1 MNIML
6 LLMMIQTYITVC
18 CDLSPNVIV
27 LTIVFN
33 LTQFSQYPLLYNEEW
48 SMGMVLGK
56 LMNGFFCF
64 TILTILNMLLMY
76 IAQIRSKL
84 AQLIFENL
92 NLLDGMHEGLIVLS
106 AESDDKELQLA
117 SRPAIRLIQQLPDV
131 DED

>member
-1 MNIML
+1 
-6 LLMMIQTYITVC
+6 
-18 CDLSPNVIV
+18 
-27 LTIVFN
+27 
-33 LTQFSQYPLLYNEEW
+33 
-48 SMGMVLGK
+48 MGMVLGK

>member
-1 MNIML
+1 
-6 LLMMIQTYITVC
+6 
-18 CDLSPNVIV
+18 
-27 LTIVFN
+27 
-33 LTQFSQYPLLYNEEW
+33 
-48 SMGMVLGK
+48 MGMVLGK

-106 AESDDKELQLA
+106 ESDKELQLA

-131 DED
+131 DEDQKLSIEPEDFSKALF